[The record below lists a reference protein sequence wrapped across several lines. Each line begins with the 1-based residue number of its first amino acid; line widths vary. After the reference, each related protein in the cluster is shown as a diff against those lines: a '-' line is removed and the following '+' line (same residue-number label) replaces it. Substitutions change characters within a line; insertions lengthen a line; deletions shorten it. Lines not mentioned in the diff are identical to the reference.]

1 MSDET
6 MPILHFKNGS
16 QWSWLYYYAGNFFYP
31 VFLANKNLER
41 LISLK
46 IKKFKKENSELVKS
60 DRAHPDYLD
69 KVQLA
74 ELQGIDSPPSPE
86 RKPE

>member
-1 MSDET
+1 MSNET

-16 QWSWLYYYAGNFFYP
+16 TWAWLYYYAGNFFYP
-31 VFLANKNLER
+31 IFLANKDIER
-41 LISLK
+41 LVRLK
-46 IKKFKKENSELVKS
+46 MKKFRKENAALIKA

-74 ELQGIDSPPSPE
+74 ELQGL
-86 RKPE
+86 